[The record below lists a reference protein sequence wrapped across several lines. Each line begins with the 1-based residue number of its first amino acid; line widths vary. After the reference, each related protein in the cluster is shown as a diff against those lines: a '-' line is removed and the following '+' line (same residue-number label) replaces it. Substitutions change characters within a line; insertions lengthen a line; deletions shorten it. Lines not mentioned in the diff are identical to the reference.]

1 MRSIEHR
8 AVTAP
13 TPGIP
18 RAMAQVY
25 PWVSVHCAQC
35 GDSPASI
42 DYEEYW
48 TPEDAALHAAAAQGW
63 RVGPGGRLWCSA
75 CAPVLTCAA
84 EGHVFSGWRRPVTR
98 DGQLAGREYRHCRRC
113 CQHDSRPARWL
124 INARSGWGK
133 SAVLLPGLLAGAGID
148 TGEVA

>member
-25 PWVSVHCAQC
+25 PWVSVHCALC
-35 GDSPASI
+35 GDSPGSI

-48 TPEDAALHAAAAQGW
+48 TPEDAVLHAAAAQGW
-63 RVGPGGRLWCSA
+63 RVG
-75 CAPVLTCAA
+75 
-84 EGHVFSGWRRPVTR
+84 
-98 DGQLAGREYRHCRRC
+98 
-113 CQHDSRPARWL
+113 
-124 INARSGWGK
+124 
-133 SAVLLPGLLAGAGID
+133 
-148 TGEVA
+148 